1 METDTDIAVIGIGC
15 RFPGADNIDEFWRVL
30 VNGENHVVDIPPE
43 RWNNAA
49 FYSDNPDEPGKYY
62 GKKAGFLNRH
72 DEWDNSLF
80 GISDTEAVRIDP
92 QHRYVLECTHMAME
106 DGGITR
112 KHISGTKTGVYI
124 GAMNDDYKSLSNL
137 DHDEDTNY
145 TATGMSTTIIASR
158 VSYVYNL
165 RGPCMVVDTAC
176 SSSITA
182 INLASEAIRS
192 GDCDMAI
199 CGGVNSLLC
208 PDVFITLS
216 RAKILSQTGQC
227 QTFCDS
233 ADGYARA
240 EGCGIV
246 IIKSLKKAL
255 QDKNKIWGVVR
266 TGINQDGRSVQ
277 PITTP
282 SGEQHEELFKQVYSR
297 YDVNPTDLQYIEAHG
312 TGTRV
317 GDPTEVNA
325 LGRFISKYRNESK
338 IANLKKDDDDDD
350 DDADEINSPGQKGI
364 VFKKRLNK
372 EIKQNSH
379 GTDNNA
385 DPYKEREKI
394 LIGSVKTNIGH
405 AEAAAGMSGLIKV
418 LLMMKNGS
426 YVPSIH
432 IRRDKSNLNKNIK
445 LEEYGFD
452 IAMETDEWRTNE
464 LGERI
469 CCVNSFGFG
478 GSNSHA
484 IVIQI
489 PEHRSKSPNT
499 TESNLWFPVCVSAPK
514 TDCLK
519 SVLESLSTHLDT
531 KICNLQDVSF
541 TSVFHRDHYSSRTLL
556 FGTSKEEITQQLR
569 LKLSNMDQIQ
579 TQQKFRTI
587 FVFCGV
593 GTTWSGM
600 CREMTATQPVF
611 KEKLMNID
619 QHLKLIAGWSIVAR
633 IEAQDYSD
641 PVVNHIAI
649 FCTQVA
655 LYELWKSWGIYAD
668 AIVGQSV
675 GEVAAAYASGALC
688 LQDAVSVIYY
698 RSKELAEN
706 LGGVMVVVGNI
717 PIQDVVKMCDQ
728 YARRVTIAVYN
739 SPYSCTLSG
748 DADVMDKIV
757 DQIEVLN
764 RECSSNILIKR
775 LSVPCAYHSH
785 YVEASMVRIRS
796 HLKAIRKGTREIDH
810 YSTVTGQ
817 LATADEFQTGQYWAD
832 NVYKPVRFMEAIEA
846 AAQKDVTNVYVEVGP
861 RPVLKAHLKNILGDK
876 FRAVSLPSMN
886 MEKENMTAFSSLG
899 LLYELGAD
907 IKWENLNISGT
918 SIDVPRYTFSK
929 SKLLF
934 IPFQKQQVMRGVPT
948 SNYMHMYVRDT
959 GSQRET
965 FQIKLDRETTP
976 FVFDHYFLNSLIV
989 PGAIFVEAAFDI
1001 GQKKTE
1007 LSVYELSISSEFCHR
1022 LSLENDEQLLV
1033 EAEVTSGTDR
1043 NGYHYVFKDKRETIC
1058 QGHIFPRTNHTRS
1071 EIDLAPIISRC
1082 KVYRNNV
1089 ESYKCLGQ
1097 LGLRYGES
1105 LALIQQS
1112 WTSSKEC
1119 IAEILVPKTVQK
1131 QIKMTHFH
1139 PSIIDALFQAFGI
1152 LHVTTTEIE
1161 GITLPKAFRSLVIY
1175 MPPQERMYAYCQR
1188 IEETPL
1194 TKHYNLLLLS
1204 TTGITIAEIKGF
1216 YPNTTKAPGTLDDS
1230 IVYNLRWKKIRVP
1243 DKIERPGNDNTNGL
1257 LVFASK
1263 HFIDNFNS
1271 PGDTLVSGKVIL
1283 DNTIDDASVFRK
1295 ALMSVSTTSRI
1306 IFAPFHHIANTSSDN
1321 MEVFLRSKTNFQNLA
1336 LLIQVLK
1343 EANTSV
1349 PVFVVTEG
1357 VMADPDLKI
1366 SSSNI
1371 CGAELWGL
1379 VRSVLREHSFI
1390 DVRLVDMTISD
1401 INFTVLYDVLW
1412 SDNVDFH
1419 EYLIHNGKLFHSD
1432 LVDVLNTVPSKRRI
1446 TFDPAE
1452 TMIVKSDCPSIVT
1465 NVHLEHKHKETD
1477 MLKAESQQ
1485 NRQNYRDILV
1495 HFVCIH
1501 NTDLYP
1507 ISTVLD
1513 SSGSSIWPESNEFG
1527 FPVLC
1532 LEGVGTM
1539 VDRSFKS
1546 EPHMSKPKVGFCFPT
1561 DVTTTV
1567 SVPSNCTFDVAEPS
1581 IYVPGMMT
1589 LGVIV
1594 WSIADICN
1602 TSSSICVILDEEL
1615 QFCTDAITEIFK
1627 RQGKIVQIDDM
1638 KSLSEKCSVQAVA
1651 PRTLVILGKIV
1662 DHNACADIIPVRYPN
1677 VISIISI
1684 EAYFPRA
1691 VERATKH
1698 QYKSLSIHV
1707 LKAEDFFTS
1716 SRLTKIVPELNK
1728 MFRSSTLSMTIEQI
1742 ACLSNHDSK
1751 AHEVLKLP
1759 FPILLVTDEKLL
1771 ECKIPVMVTKEELFR
1786 RNGCYIL
1793 IAGLTGLGWDLLQ
1806 LIAELGAG
1814 CVATISR
1821 KVPSSQKKQDIEDVQ
1836 NRYSCKVISLQ
1847 ADISDIRQLEDALK
1861 ELQVQIDGDFQI
1873 RGVFHGGA
1881 VTRDMLLEDMSE
1893 EDVEKPLF
1901 PKILGTWNLHLAT
1914 RHMALDFFVMH
1925 SSIVS
1930 IFGNKGQ
1937 CNYAAGN
1944 AFQDAV
1950 AHYRRSLGLCGQSI
1964 NWSTLAVG
1972 MAIENKKLEGYL
1984 KSQGFHFLSSA
1995 DIRKCFIRAL
2005 MENYPQ
2011 VIFGRFD
2018 WKSLQENG
2026 SIQFNSAKFASFA
2039 KVEIQSTK
2047 HSGLRDNQFCFEEY
2061 YESSAEKQR
2070 EIIECL
2076 VKLTISEMLVID
2088 NFTLT
2093 KHSSFTAMGIDSM
2106 TAASFINSIVK
2117 ATRVRV
2123 PLDQIYN
2130 DSTVETVTK
2139 YIVEHIPH
2147 NTKSPENSNHTRNIN
2162 WQEQSGSLTTRSNP
2176 DNETANTPAKGVQID
2191 SEITTKA
2198 TIDSD
2203 LMMAGERKLR
2213 SHTSE
2218 NIFSDYFVIQNNI
2231 FDKNVHVSLTRDNG
2245 SLLLQWYGKA
2255 RKLQVLHVKLV
2266 MEIDLKNV
2274 QGDFHILLKCS
2285 DEWIGLITS
2294 SENTATRWFK
2304 VLKEAIDRNVL
2315 SETPEESATS
2325 V

>member
-30 VNGENHVVDIPPE
+30 VNGENHIVDIPPE

-62 GKKAGFLNRH
+62 AKKAGFLNRH

-145 TATGMSTTIIASR
+145 TATGMSTTIVASR

-182 INLASEAIRS
+182 IHLASEAIRS

-216 RAKILSQTGQC
+216 RAKILSKIGQC

-297 YDVNPTDLQYIEAHG
+297 YEVNPTNLQYIEAHG

-338 IANLKKDDDDDD
+338 IANMRKDDDDDD
-350 DDADEINSPGQKGI
+350 NDVVVDGDDEINTPGHKSS

-372 EIKQNSH
+372 EIEQNSH
-379 GTDNNA
+379 ENENDA
-385 DPYKEREKI
+385 EPYTGRQKT

-405 AEAAAGMSGLIKV
+405 SEAAAGMSGLIKV

-426 YVPSIH
+426 YVPSLH
-432 IRRDKSNLNKNIK
+432 IRKDKSNLNKSIQ

-452 IAMETDEWRTNE
+452 IAIETGEWRTNE
-464 LGERI
+464 FGERI

-489 PEHRSKSPNT
+489 LEQRSKRPNT
-499 TESNLWFPVCVSAPK
+499 SESSLWFPVCVSAPK
-514 TDCLK
+514 TDGLK
-519 SVLESLSTHLDT
+519 SVLESFSTDLDT
-531 KICNLQDVSF
+531 KICNLNDVSF

-569 LKLSNMDQIQ
+569 HKLSNMDQIHN
-579 TQQKFRTI
+579 QQKFRTT

-600 CREMTATQPVF
+600 CREMIATQPVF
-611 KEKLMNID
+611 KENLMKID
-619 QHLKLIAGWSIVAR
+619 RYLKLIAGWSIVAKM
-633 IEAQDYSD
+633 EVQDYSD

-655 LYELWKSWGIYAD
+655 LYELWNSWGIYAE

-688 LQDAVSVIYY
+688 LEDAVSVIYY
-698 RSKELAEN
+698 RSKALAEK

-717 PIQDVVKMCDQ
+717 SIQNVEKICDQ
-728 YARRVTIAVYN
+728 FERRVTIAVYN

-748 DADVMDKIV
+748 DADVMDKVV

-775 LSVPCAYHSH
+775 LSVPCAYHSQ
-785 YVEASMVRIRS
+785 YVESSAVRIKS
-796 HLKAIRKGTREIDH
+796 HMKAIRKGTMEIDH
-810 YSTVTGQ
+810 YSTVTGK

-846 AAQKDVTNVYVEVGP
+846 AAHKDVTNVYVEIGP

-876 FRAVSLPSMN
+876 FKAISLPSMN
-886 MEKENMTAFSSLG
+886 MGKENMTAFSSLG

-907 IKWENLNISGT
+907 IKWENLNLSGT
-918 SIDVPRYTFSK
+918 SIDVPRYTFNK

-934 IPFQKQQVMRGVPT
+934 VPVQKQQVMRGVPT
-948 SNYMHMYVRDT
+948 SSYKHMYVRDIS
-959 GSQRET
+959 SQREI
-965 FQIKLDRETTP
+965 FQIKLDREMTP
-976 FVFDHYFLNSLIV
+976 FVFDHYFLNNLIV
-989 PGAIFVEAAFDI
+989 PGATFVEAAFDI

-1007 LSVYELSISSEFCHR
+1007 LSVYELSISSEFCNR
-1022 LSLENDEQLLV
+1022 LSLENDEQLSV
-1033 EAEVTSGTDR
+1033 EAEVTYGADR
-1043 NGYHYVFKDKRETIC
+1043 NGYHYVFKDKGVTLC

-1071 EIDLAPIISRC
+1071 VIDLAPIISRC
-1082 KVYRNNV
+1082 NVNRNNV
-1089 ESYKCLGQ
+1089 ESYECLGQ
-1097 LGLRYGES
+1097 LSLRYGES

-1131 QIKMTHFH
+1131 QIKTTHFH

-1161 GITLPKAFRSLVIY
+1161 GITLPKAFSSLVIY

-1188 IEETPL
+1188 IKETPM

-1204 TTGITIAEIKGF
+1204 TTGITIAEIKDF
-1216 YPNTTKAPGTLDDS
+1216 YPNTTKAPDTFDDS
-1230 IVYNLRWKKIRVP
+1230 IVYNLRWKIIKLP
-1243 DKIERPGNDNTNGL
+1243 DKIERPGNDDTNRL

-1263 HFIDNFNS
+1263 HFMDNFNC
-1271 PGDTLVSGKVIL
+1271 PDDTLVSDKVIL
-1283 DNTIDDASVFRK
+1283 DGTIDDASVFRK
-1295 ALMSVSTTSRI
+1295 ALKNVSATSRV
-1306 IFAPFHHIANTSSDN
+1306 IFAPFHHIGNTSSDN
-1321 MEVFLRSKTNFQNLA
+1321 MEVFLQAKTNFQNLA
-1336 LLIQVLK
+1336 LLIQILK

-1357 VMADPDLKI
+1357 VMADPNLKI

-1390 DVRLVDMTISD
+1390 DVRLVDMTTSD
-1401 INFTVLYDVLW
+1401 INFTVLFDVLW

-1419 EYLIHNGKLFHSD
+1419 EYLIHNGTLLHSD
-1432 LVDVLNTVPSKRRI
+1432 LVDVLSTVPSKRRI
-1446 TFDPAE
+1446 TFDLAE

-1465 NVHLEHKHKETD
+1465 NVHLEHKRQETD
-1477 MLKAESQQ
+1477 MFEAENQQ

-1507 ISTVLD
+1507 VSTGLD
-1513 SSGSSIWPESNEFG
+1513 SSGTSIWPENNEYG
-1527 FPVLC
+1527 FPILC

-1539 VDRSFKS
+1539 VDRSSKS
-1546 EPHMSKPKVGFCFPT
+1546 ELHVSNPKFGFCFAT

-1567 SVPSNCTFDVAEPS
+1567 SVPSSCTFDVAEPS
-1581 IYVPGMMT
+1581 QYVPGMMT

-1594 WSIADICN
+1594 WNIADICN
-1602 TSSSICVILDEEL
+1602 MSSSICVTLDEEL
-1615 QFCTDAITEIFK
+1615 HFCTDVITEIFK
-1627 RQGKIVQIDDM
+1627 RQKKIVQIDDM
-1638 KSLSEKCSVQAVA
+1638 KSLSEKCSVQAIA

-1662 DHNACADIIPVRYPN
+1662 DHNVYADIIPIRYPN
-1677 VISIISI
+1677 VINIISI

-1691 VERATKH
+1691 VEMTMKH
-1698 QYKSLSIHV
+1698 QYKSLSIQV
-1707 LKAEDFFTS
+1707 LKTEDFFTS

-1728 MFRSSTLSMTIEQI
+1728 MFKSSTMSMSKKQI
-1742 ACLSNHDSK
+1742 ACLSNHDTK
-1751 AHEVLKLP
+1751 GNEVLKLP
-1759 FPILLVTDEKLL
+1759 FPVLVVTDEKLL
-1771 ECKIPVMVTKEELFR
+1771 DCKIPVLVTKEELFR

-1793 IAGLTGLGWDLLQ
+1793 IGGLTGLGWDLLQ

-1814 CVATISR
+1814 CIATISR
-1821 KVPSSQKKQDIEDVQ
+1821 KVPSSQKEQDIEDVQ

-1847 ADISDIRQLEDALK
+1847 ADISDIRQLEDALT
-1861 ELQVQIDGDFQI
+1861 ELQEQIEGDFQI

-1881 VTRDMLLEDMSE
+1881 VTRDMLLEDMSK
-1893 EDVEKPLF
+1893 EDVDKPLL

-1972 MAIENKKLEGYL
+1972 MATENKKLEAYL

-2018 WKSLQENG
+2018 WKCLQENG
-2026 SIQFNSAKFASFA
+2026 SIQFNSAKFANFS
-2039 KVEIQSTK
+2039 KEEKQSKENT
-2047 HSGLRDNQFCFEEY
+2047 GLRDNQFCLEEY

-2093 KHSSFTAMGIDSM
+2093 KHSSFAAIGIDSM

-2117 ATRVRV
+2117 ATRVRI

-2130 DSTVETVTK
+2130 DSTVGTVTK

-2147 NTKSPENSNHTRNIN
+2147 KRKSRENSNHARNADL
-2162 WQEQSGSLTTRSNP
+2162 QEQSRSFTNRSNP
-2176 DNETANTPAKGVQID
+2176 DNERANTPAKGAGIA
-2191 SEITTKA
+2191 SEITTKE
-2198 TIDSD
+2198 TTDSD
-2203 LMMAGERKLR
+2203 MMMAGERN
-2213 SHTSE
+2213 HTSK
-2218 NIFSDYFVIQNNI
+2218 NIFSDYFVIQNDI
-2231 FDKNVHVSLTRDNG
+2231 FDTNVHVSLTRDNG
-2245 SLLLQWYGKA
+2245 SLLLQWHGKA

-2266 MEIDLKNV
+2266 TKIDIKNV

-2285 DEWIGLITS
+2285 DEWMDLKTS
-2294 SENTATRWFK
+2294 SEYTATRWFK
-2304 VLKEAIDRNVL
+2304 VLKEAIDSNII
-2315 SETPEESATS
+2315 SETPEELA
-2325 V
+2325 